1 MEKKS
6 KEKKP
11 DTSMELTPFWRF
23 GWPELDRV
31 FDNFRRD
38 FERTFAS
45 FPVGLPALPSI
56 SSMSCDI
63 VDEGDK
69 FRINVDLP
77 GVKKEEI
84 KLNVTDNSIE
94 ISAEHKEQEEEKKK
108 NYVRKERKEIMY
120 HRTLPL
126 PEKVA
131 SLKASAKLNNGILTI
146 EIPKTTPTPKP
157 KSSTIQVQ

>member
-1 MEKKS
+1 MEKRS
-6 KEKKP
+6 KDKKP
-11 DTSMELTPFWRF
+11 ETSTEIAPFWRF

-31 FDNFRRD
+31 YDNFRRD

-45 FPVGLPALPSI
+45 FPVGLPALPSM

-77 GVKKEEI
+77 GVKKEEV

-108 NYVRKERKEIMY
+108 NYIRKERKELAY

-126 PEKVA
+126 PEIVV
-131 SLKASAKLNNGILTI
+131 SSKATAKLNNGILTI

-157 KSSTIQVQ
+157 KSAIIQIQ

>member
-6 KEKKP
+6 KDKKS
-11 DTSMELTPFWRF
+11 DTPTELAPFWRV

-45 FPVGLPALPSI
+45 FPVSLPTLPSI
-56 SSMSCDI
+56 STMSCDI

-69 FRINVDLP
+69 FHINVDLP
-77 GVKKEEI
+77 GVKKDEV

-94 ISAEHKEQEEEKKK
+94 ISAEHKEQQQEKKK
-108 NYVRKERKEIMY
+108 NYIRKERKEISY

-126 PEKVA
+126 PEKVV
-131 SLKASAKLNNGILTI
+131 SSKASAKLNNGILTV
-146 EIPKTTPTPKP
+146 EIPKTTTTPKP
-157 KSSTIQVQ
+157 KSATIPVQ